1 MRKTIYFMALA
12 VACTLLFSCGNSNSE
27 IIKLVAERDS
37 LRALSESQTA
47 VLDDYG
53 KTIKVIKTTLDSI
66 AEQEN
71 LLFIGTG
78 ELPVTKDD
86 VKSNLMRF
94 EAVLKRQHERITRLE
109 EELALNADSLSMA
122 MALLQHFEIQ
132 LANKD
137 REIVSLKKE
146 LEKRNLDIRELQRH
160 VEEQR
165 GIIDAQNLTI
175 GDLQRRNKRQGE
187 ALARQDAILNNG
199 YVLIGSKNDLKR
211 KGIVKGGKLVSDAAL
226 DRTKFAKV
234 DIRKWEEVTFS
245 AKRPLI
251 LTNMPA
257 SSYELTTNG
266 KGEFTLHVLNPSDF
280 WRISNYLVIQTD

>member
-1 MRKTIYFMALA
+1 M
-12 VACTLLFSCGNSNSE
+12 
-27 IIKLVAERDS
+27 
-37 LRALSESQTA
+37 
-47 VLDDYG
+47 
-53 KTIKVIKTTLDSI
+53 IKTTLDSI

-86 VKSNLMRF
+86 VKSNLLRF
-94 EAVLKRQHERITRLE
+94 EAVLKRQHERITKLE

-122 MALLQHFEIQ
+122 MALLQHFETQ

>member
-1 MRKTIYFMALA
+1 MALA

-86 VKSNLMRF
+86 VKSNLMCF

-122 MALLQHFEIQ
+122 MALLQHFETQ

-234 DIRKWEEVTFS
+234 DIRHWLHS
-245 AKRPLI
+245 RQNALSSSPICRLRPM
-251 LTNMPA
+251 N
-257 SSYELTTNG
+257 
-266 KGEFTLHVLNPSDF
+266 
-280 WRISNYLVIQTD
+280 

>member
-94 EAVLKRQHERITRLE
+94 EAVLKRQHERITQLE
-109 EELALNADSLSMA
+109 DELARNADSLSMA
-122 MALLQHFEIQ
+122 VALLQHFEMQ
-132 LANKD
+132 LASKD

-187 ALARQDAILNNG
+187 ALARQDAILNLS
-199 YVLIGSKNDLKR
+199 LIH
-211 KGIVKGGKLVSDAAL
+211 I
-226 DRTKFAKV
+226 
-234 DIRKWEEVTFS
+234 
-245 AKRPLI
+245 
-251 LTNMPA
+251 
-257 SSYELTTNG
+257 
-266 KGEFTLHVLNPSDF
+266 
-280 WRISNYLVIQTD
+280 